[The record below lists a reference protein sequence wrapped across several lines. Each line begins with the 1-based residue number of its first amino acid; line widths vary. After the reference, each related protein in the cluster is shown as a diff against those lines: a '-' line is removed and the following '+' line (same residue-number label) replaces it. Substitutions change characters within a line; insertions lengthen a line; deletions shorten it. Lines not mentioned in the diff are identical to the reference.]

1 MNRKRIPQLVPP
13 REIKIRP
20 TKKREELEAEVAEF
34 LRNGGKI
41 DYVTDASR
49 NKGASIKFTLGVKK
63 VPVYEKRGS
72 IVSYSNV
79 KKKGNSTD

>member
-1 MNRKRIPQLVPP
+1 MRRKRIPQLVPP

-41 DYVTDASR
+41 DYVDASR
-49 NKGASIKFTLGVKK
+49 NKGANIKFTLGVKK

-79 KKKGNSTD
+79 KKKGSSTD

>member
-34 LRNGGKI
+34 LKNGGKI
-41 DYVTDASR
+41 DYVDSSR